1 MLKNSNTNMTYL
13 INRHIWHV
21 VWYDYM
27 IMTQLHDYIANNLI
41 TNENIIIIQLL
52 KSKIKI
58 KRMIKNNNK
67 QHIKH
72 SKIYLRI

>member
-1 MLKNSNTNMTYL
+1 
-13 INRHIWHV
+13 
-21 VWYDYM
+21 M

-67 QHIKH
+67 QHINTPRY
-72 SKIYLRI
+72 I